1 MRTKDW
7 RMDKTGDISI
17 RSNEWQ
23 RLLRW
28 HRRQKVKDEG
38 EDGVN
43 KDEGKRSSNLG
54 QKLKVK

>member
-1 MRTKDW
+1 
-7 RMDKTGDISI
+7 MDKTGDVSI

-43 KDEGKRSSNLG
+43 KDEGKHSSNLG